1 MSFPGAGPSGGHA
14 GTGGLTFNPPPGW
27 PRPPA
32 DWVPPEGWQPDPDW
46 PPAPDGWSFWVPEG
60 GASGAPATAGPA
72 EPDDDEIRVSLGGQ
86 SLTLQPGQ
94 EIRIGRSPEND
105 IVVADPAVSR
115 QHGVVR
121 RGLGGWEFAQAAA
134 PTFLNGQ
141 QVSQVTVNQSLDLAL
156 GSLNGPRLTL
166 APAEGT
172 RPLVQRP
179 PTERAAPRQATAP
192 DPGWRPAGASAGAAA
207 GGAPNWTPQPQQ
219 AAYPPPSWGN
229 PSWGAPPAWS
239 GAPVHPPGAPGDDRG
254 NGLRIL
260 FPLHSWLHNSGW
272 RQGLRLG
279 VIFYALLPLIFLTVL
294 NSSTSLS
301 APGWAYSLY
310 VAPLWLIGFWMLIR
324 PPDRPGKQEF
334 LIAGAIVVWTYIWL
348 NTVTIT
354 INDALPIANG
364 SIGPLSALVIGL
376 NEETTKALPVLL
388 AGLILLKVRKVKLDV
403 RMWMIFGT
411 IAGLTFGVTEQA
423 VYTSTDIVLIAQ
435 AHSSNAAV
443 QATLAFAERVFV
455 DGFQHAVWAGISG
468 FFMGLAINY
477 RKRRFQLIVI
487 GIGTPALLHAAND
500 WLSSTSPVIWI
511 AIQAASL
518 LLFLGYTMTAAS
530 IESTVRRSNVFR
542 GQSMIM
548 EAIHLPDSPQPPRQ

>member
-1 MSFPGAGPSGGHA
+1 MSFPGAGSSGVQA
-14 GTGGLTFNPPPGW
+14 GTAGLTFNPAPGW

-32 DWVPPEGWQPDPDW
+32 GWVPPDGWQPDPAW
-46 PPAPDGWSFWVPEG
+46 PPAPAGWSFWVP
-60 GASGAPATAGPA
+60 ASGAPATADPA
-72 EPDDDEIRVSLGGQ
+72 GHDGTEIQVSLAGQ
-86 SLTLQPGQ
+86 SFTVRPGQ
-94 EIRIGRSPEND
+94 EIRIGRLPEND
-105 IVVADPAVSR
+105 IVVPDPTVSR

-121 RGLGGWEFAQAAA
+121 HGAGGWEFTQTGSA
-134 PTFLNGQ
+134 PTFVNGEP
-141 QVSQVTVNQSLDLAL
+141 VTQVTVDHALDLAL
-156 GSLNGPRLTL
+156 GAPDGPRLAL
-166 APAEGT
+166 APAA
-172 RPLVQRP
+172 
-179 PTERAAPRQATAP
+179 RAASPQPTVP
-192 DPGWRPAGASAGAAA
+192 DPSWRYVGGSPGASAY
-207 GGAPNWTPQPQQ
+207 GAPNWAPQPG
-219 AAYPPPSWGN
+219 YPQ
-229 PSWGAPPAWS
+229 PSWGAPGW
-239 GAPVHPPGAPGDDRG
+239 GAQPVQPPGAPGDDMG
-254 NGLRIL
+254 NALRIL
-260 FPLHSWLHNSGW
+260 FPLQSWLHNSGW

-279 VIFYALLPLIFLTVL
+279 VIVYALLPLIFLTVL
-294 NSSTSLS
+294 SSATSLQ

-324 PPDRPGKQEF
+324 PPVRPGRREIV
-334 LIAGAIVVWTYIWL
+334 IAAAIVVWTFVWL
-348 NTVTIT
+348 NTVTIA
-354 INDALPIANG
+354 INDALPIQNG
-364 SIGPLSALVIGL
+364 IGLLSALVIGV

-423 VYTSTDIVLIAQ
+423 IYTSTDIVLIAQ
-435 AHSSNAAV
+435 AHSQNAAV

-468 FFMGLAINY
+468 FFMGLAVNY

-500 WLSSTSPVIWI
+500 WLSSTSPWIWI

-530 IESTVRRSNVFR
+530 IEDTVRHSNVFR

-548 EAIHLPDSPQPPRQ
+548 EAIRLPDQPPRQ

>member
-1 MSFPGAGPSGGHA
+1 
-14 GTGGLTFNPPPGW
+14 
-27 PRPPA
+27 
-32 DWVPPEGWQPDPDW
+32 VPPEGWQPDPAW
-46 PPAPDGWSFWVPEG
+46 PPAPEGWSFWVP
-60 GASGAPATAGPA
+60 APGAPATAEPA
-72 EPDDDEIRVSLGGQ
+72 RKDGGEVRVSLAGQ
-86 SLTLQPGQ
+86 SFTIRPGQ

-105 IVVADPAVSR
+105 IVVSDPTVSR

-121 RGLGGWEFAQAAA
+121 SGPGGWEFAQTGSA
-134 PTFLNGQ
+134 PTFMNGE
-141 QVSQVTVNQSLDLAL
+141 QVRQVTVDRALDLAL
-156 GSLNGPRLTL
+156 GSLSGPGLTL
-166 APAEGT
+166 EPAEGT
-172 RPLVQRP
+172 RPLPRP
-179 PTERAAPRQATAP
+179 QTEGVAPAQATVP
-192 DPGWRPAGASAGAAA
+192 DPSWRPAGASAAAAA

-219 AAYPPPSWGN
+219 ADYLP
-229 PSWGAPPAWS
+229 PSWGAPSW
-239 GAPVHPPGAPGDDRG
+239 GAPLPWGAPPVHPPGAPGDDLG
-254 NGLRIL
+254 NALRIL
-260 FPLHSWLHNSGW
+260 FPVHSWLHNSGW

-279 VIFYALLPLIFLTVL
+279 VIVYALLPLIFLTVL

-324 PPDRPGKQEF
+324 PPDRPGRQE
-334 LIAGAIVVWTYIWL
+334 IVVAVAIVVWTFAWL

-354 INDALPIANG
+354 INDALPIANS
-364 SIGPLSALVIGL
+364 SISLPSALVIGL

-423 VYTSTDIVLIAQ
+423 IYTSNDIALITSA
-435 AHSSNAAV
+435 AHAPNAAV
-443 QATLAFAERVFV
+443 QATLGFAERVFV
-455 DGFQHAVWAGISG
+455 DGFQHAVWAGISA

-477 RKRRFQLIVI
+477 RKRRIQLIVI

-500 WLSSTSPVIWI
+500 WLAGSSPIIWI

-530 IESTVRRSNVFR
+530 IEDTVRRSNVFR
-542 GQSMIM
+542 GQSIIM
-548 EAIHLPDSPQPPRQ
+548 EAIHLPDPPQPPRQ